1 MKTFENTKGLENRQN
16 LQNYE
21 NTWESYKSAGYA
33 KYYKSGKAVNY
44 GPSKTFKMKKA
55 TYLAGVHRF
64 FFKICF

>member
-1 MKTFENTKGLENRQN
+1 MKTFEHNKGLENRQN
-16 LQNYE
+16 LQKD
-21 NTWESYKSAGYA
+21 ESTLKSYRSAGYA

-44 GPSKTFKMKKA
+44 GPSKTFKIKKA